1 MIKCD
6 ARYTRIGVSRGS
18 GGGKSR
24 SAEPGSAPTDAT
36 PRVPVVND
44 VAVIA
49 AGSGLTLAEAE
60 VARACDVV
68 VAVDRGY
75 KSAVAVGC
83 RVDRIMGDLDSLSPQ
98 AAARAEE
105 LGVEIVRFDTDKDE
119 SDLELALASVAR
131 IDGVTTVHV
140 FGIAGGRAD
149 HAAISV
155 AVLANPA
162 LAGLTL
168 VAHLGDTRLHIV
180 HSTLE
185 LHEPVGTI
193 VSLLAH
199 GGAAEGVTT
208 RGLRWPLRDA
218 ALRPDHARG
227 LSNEVS
233 ADPVDV
239 RLTAGTLLVYVT
251 SADSD

>member
-1 MIKCD
+1 
-6 ARYTRIGVSRGS
+6 
-18 GGGKSR
+18 
-24 SAEPGSAPTDAT
+24 
-36 PRVPVVND
+36 VND

-60 VARACDVV
+60 VARGCDVV

-83 RVDRIMGDLDSLSPQ
+83 RVDRIVGDLDSLSPT

-131 IDGVTTVHV
+131 IDDVNTVHV
-140 FGIAGGRAD
+140 FGIAGGRPD
-149 HAAISV
+149 HAAVSV

-162 LAGLTL
+162 LAGLIL
-168 VAHLGDTRLHIV
+168 VAHLGGTRLHIV
-180 HSTLE
+180 HGTLE
-185 LHEPVGTI
+185 LHEPPSTI

-199 GGAAEGVTT
+199 GCVAEGVTT
-208 RGLRWPLRDA
+208 TGLRWPLSDA
-218 ALRPDHARG
+218 TLRPDHAWG
-227 LSNEVS
+227 LSNEVI
-233 ADPVDV
+233 ADPAGV
-239 RLTAGTLLVYVT
+239 RVAAGTVLVYVT
-251 SADSD
+251 SPDTH